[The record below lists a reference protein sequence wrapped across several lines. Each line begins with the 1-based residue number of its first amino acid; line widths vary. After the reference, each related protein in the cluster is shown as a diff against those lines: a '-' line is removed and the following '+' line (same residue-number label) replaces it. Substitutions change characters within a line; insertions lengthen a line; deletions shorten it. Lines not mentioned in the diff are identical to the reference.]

1 MLGFC
6 TIRLCFIQRFARNL
20 LRFVSRIGKE
30 VYTMTAKDFARENG
44 ITYRQARRVLA
55 GKRTLEHAKEPAKD
69 ADRKRIEAIEYRKK

>member
-1 MLGFC
+1 
-6 TIRLCFIQRFARNL
+6 
-20 LRFVSRIGKE
+20 
-30 VYTMTAKDFARENG
+30 MTAKDFARENG